1 MTIIHRIK
9 ELREFLNLYIRDDKS
24 IGFVPTMGALHSGHC
39 DLIQRSSAENDIT
52 VVSIFVNPIQFGKN
66 EDFDTY
72 PRTLAEDCK
81 IASQSGANIVF
92 VPAENDM
99 FKGGI
104 VSYVDV
110 ENLQSNLCGLKR
122 AGHFRGVCT
131 IVAKFFNIVKPN
143 KAYFGKKDIQQLTII
158 QRMTDD
164 LNFDIQIIPCDI
176 VREQDGLAM
185 SSRNRHLS
193 ESERADSL
201 VLSTMLKRAVEQI
214 DGGQKSSQKVINMI
228 KDGFSAIESLKI
240 DYVSIVN
247 KEMEDI
253 DTISNGDIIALAVFI
268 GKTRLIDNHI
278 IGESVCF

>member
-1 MTIIHRIK
+1 MTVIHKIK

-39 DLIQRSSAENDIT
+39 DLIKRSSAENDIT

-81 IASQSGANIVF
+81 IAAKSGANIVF
-92 VPAENDM
+92 APAENDM

-122 AGHFRGVCT
+122 PGHFRGVCT

-158 QRMTDD
+158 QKMTDD
-164 LNFDIQIIPCDI
+164 LNFDVQIIPCDI

-185 SSRNRHLS
+185 SSRNRYLS
-193 ESERADSL
+193 DSERAHSL

-214 DGGQKSSQKVINMI
+214 DGGQISSQKVINMI
-228 KDGFSAIESLKI
+228 KDGFNAIESLKI

-247 KEMEDI
+247 KQMEDV

-278 IGESVCF
+278 IGEPVCF

>member
-131 IVAKFFNIVKPN
+131 IVSKFFNIVKPN

-247 KEMEDI
+247 KEMEDV

>member
-247 KEMEDI
+247 KEMEDV